1 MAWDTKRG
9 GALARR
15 AASGGLASCPAAAA
29 AARECVR
36 AARAL
41 GEPPGGATSRRA
53 LAAEALRCSSCARRG
68 ADLGNE
74 ALGQVVLEIGVV
86 VEEGAHGHVLVRVR
100 DRIVLHPP
108 VGVVQ
113 LDALLLQ
120 VAHDRLRKRPHL
132 QVPLLAP
139 LERGRLDQHLVRDE
153 EVVQALAARTLV
165 LHEHLHV
172 VAVPPLEGPSHHP
185 DCGRLDR
192 PAWRRPIEA
201 TTVGMVTGPFQR
213 RNGYHVEVLVQ
224 HEGAGRESLHHLFV
238 SNEVLIETAALKG
251 REQWDLEVGPF
262 AEAVVSYLQQ
272 QGVELDD
279 PDWGMQDDSVPY
291 SHEHVTVRTL
301 FNYYPDLKDHL
312 AESLIPEVGPAP
324 CTRGTAQCLCCER
337 ASAGG
342 PAWWLPKGTRC
353 SHALS
358 GGRGSRGAAREPA
371 GGRPSRE
378 GSPTFCIP
386 GHTQRPEAVGARLVG
401 GADAAARRLRPRAG
415 RGGQGVD
422 RQARGGRAE
431 ISGGGTPRCPR
442 ACPRGRRGR
451 GSRGRMRRR
460 SRRG

>member
-1 MAWDTKRG
+1 ML
-9 GALARR
+9 AL
-15 AASGGLASCPAAAA
+15 LASSAFVPLSPAHLPACRSVVQPALSRLTCASEQEEAA
-29 AARECVR
+29 
-36 AARAL
+36 
-41 GEPPGGATSRRA
+41 
-53 LAAEALRCSSCARRG
+53 G
-68 ADLGNE
+68 ADLEPVPSGSW
-74 ALGQVVLEIGVV
+74 ADDGGWDDTWQDSDDPASSWLSPTPTT
-86 VEEGAHGHVLVRVR
+86 APA
-100 DRIVLHPP
+100 PP
-108 VGVVQ
+108 
-113 LDALLLQ
+113 
-120 VAHDRLRKRPHL
+120 P
-132 QVPLLAP
+132 AP
-139 LERGRLDQHLVRDE
+139 
-153 EVVQALAARTLV
+153 
-165 LHEHLHV
+165 
-172 VAVPPLEGPSHHP
+172 
-185 DCGRLDR
+185 
-192 PAWRRPIEA
+192 RRPIEA

-431 ISGGGTPRCPR
+431 ISGGGAPRCPR